1 MLTTFLCSVLLSF
14 GSAFNQVELSPQ
26 TETSTCPKILTLVP
40 NPVASKRASAVNT
53 DQTFHRSLNSAPV
66 TPGERREQGL
76 QLQLLLLK
84 SFDMWGE
91 RRGEGG
97 VLGGRGTLR
106 ARDEGRKTMLR
117 DGALGGRA
125 SREARAPT
133 ARHEQSVTG

>member
-1 MLTTFLCSVLLSF
+1 MLSF

-26 TETSTCPKILTLVP
+26 TESSTCPKILTLVP

-84 SFDMWGE
+84 SFDMWGK
-91 RRGEGG
+91 
-97 VLGGRGTLR
+97 GRGGER
-106 ARDEGRKTMLR
+106 GRGGGLNLHLGRYAGRGGGCSRMQNHHLSDKAGEKQ
-117 DGALGGRA
+117 DGAFLAFEFRGRRNA
-125 SREARAPT
+125 F
-133 ARHEQSVTG
+133 

>member
-1 MLTTFLCSVLLSF
+1 MLTTFLCVVLLSF

-26 TETSTCPKILTLVP
+26 TETSTCPKILALVP

-91 RRGEGG
+91 GRGGLNLHLGRYAGRRGVCRMQNHHLSDKAGG
-97 VLGGRGTLR
+97 KTGRCL
-106 ARDEGRKTMLR
+106 
-117 DGALGGRA
+117 
-125 SREARAPT
+125 SRF
-133 ARHEQSVTG
+133 